1 MINVEIAVPLKYLSN
16 FRRTLEMFL
25 ISCKMSLNLTLSAE
39 CVICKA
45 DRATKFAITDTKGH
59 VLVVTL
65 STQNNEKLLQQL
77 KSKFKRTISCIK
89 YLSKVSTQVQNQYLD
104 YLIDPS
110 FEGVNRLFLLL
121 FENEAHRRG
130 HTGYHLPT
138 VEIKDYNVMT
148 DGIIL

>member
-1 MINVEIAVPLKYLSN
+1 
-16 FRRTLEMFL
+16 MFL
-25 ISCKMSLNLTLSAE
+25 ISCKMSLNLT
-39 CVICKA
+39 CGICKA
-45 DRATKFAITDTKGH
+45 DRATKFAITDSKRH

-89 YLSKVSTQVQNQYLD
+89 YLSKVSTQVQKPIFRLFNY
-104 YLIDPS
+104 PS

-138 VEIKDYNVMT
+138 VEIKDYNVTT